1 MKLPVV
7 LLGSGG
13 HAKVLLGILRR
24 VDSDILG
31 VTDPARRLGDRWCD
45 LRVIGGDEAV
55 AAHGVE
61 EICLVNGVG
70 SLPRDAGTR
79 SRLFEVFA
87 ERGYRFGKVI
97 DPTCFLAESVELA
110 DGVQIMA
117 GAIIQAGTHI
127 AENTIVNS
135 GAIVEHDCVIGRHVH
150 IAPGAVLSG
159 GVEIGEGTHVGAGAV
174 VIQGIRVGAGSV
186 IGAGSVVTRDVAVR
200 QIVYPAR
207 SQLKDMEP

>member
-1 MKLPVV
+1 MKLPVMM
-7 LLGSGG
+7 LGSGG
-13 HAKVLLGILRR
+13 HAKVLLDILRR
-24 VDSDILG
+24 LEVDILG
-31 VTDPARRLGDRWCD
+31 VADPAKRQGDSWLD
-45 LRVIGGDEAV
+45 LPVLGGDEVV
-55 AAHGVE
+55 ADYGSEDIAL
-61 EICLVNGVG
+61 INGLG

-79 SRLFEVFA
+79 SRLFETFA
-87 ERGYRFGKVI
+87 ERGYRFGHVV
-97 DPTCFLAESVELA
+97 DPTCFLAGSVELA
-110 DGVQIMA
+110 AGVQIMA

-150 IAPGAVLSG
+150 VAPGAVLSG
-159 GVEIGEGTHVGAGAV
+159 GVEIGDRTHVGAGAV

-207 SQLKDMEP
+207 SQLKDIES